1 MTPVAHGVKWQAVV
15 FGALLFG
22 VAGRLVSARAFPLA
36 YPPMP
41 QLAPHTPPLPSV
53 IPEMLTLMVD
63 LHSEEGGQQLALAV
77 AKPEWLGLV
86 SNFVRM
92 PADERM
98 RVGHSIQ
105 AALARSPFPAEGM
118 ALSPAD
124 QHACDSFVGDCVL
137 LAALAEATTMRVLQ
151 GTAVAAYKI
160 SHGNAVK
167 AQLH

>member
-1 MTPVAHGVKWQAVV
+1 MTSAAHGVKWQAVV

-22 VAGRLVSARAFPLA
+22 AAARLVRARALSLA

-41 QLAPHTPPLPSV
+41 QLAPHAPPHASV
-53 IPEMLTLMVD
+53 MPEMLTLSID
-63 LHSEEGGQQLALAV
+63 LHGEETGQQLALAV

-98 RVGHSIQ
+98 RVGRSIQ
-105 AALARSPFPAEGM
+105 AAVARSPFPPEGM

-124 QHACDSFVGDCVL
+124 QRACDSFVGDCVL
-137 LAALAEATTMRVLQ
+137 LAALAEATSARVLH

-160 SHGNAVK
+160 SRGNAVK